1 MGQPL
6 HHTILSH
13 SHQVFAPSIFVLWL
27 TLDFFYPG
35 QGLAML
41 EISLTLAT
49 LYRRYD
55 LALETGFQM
64 EFLPSFTL
72 CAKNGL
78 RVRVTRR

>member
-1 MGQPL
+1 MSA
-6 HHTILSH
+6 LSL
-13 SHQVFAPSIFVLWL
+13 FVLQL
-27 TLDFFYPG
+27 TLDCVYPG

-49 LYRRYD
+49 LYRRYE
-55 LALETGFQM
+55 LTLENGFQM